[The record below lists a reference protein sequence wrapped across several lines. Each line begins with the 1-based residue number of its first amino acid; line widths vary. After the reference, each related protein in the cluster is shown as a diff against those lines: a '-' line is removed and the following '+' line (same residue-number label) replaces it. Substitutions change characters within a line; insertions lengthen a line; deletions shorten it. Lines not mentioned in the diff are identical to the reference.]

1 MKDLDRVDGR
11 AKVTGAATYA
21 AEYDFPNLA
30 YGVLACSTIAKGS
43 ITAMDTK
50 KAEQA
55 PGVLAVITH
64 LNLPTPPGYKPEEGD
79 KNPPSPVKD
88 YKVFSDNIIR
98 FNGQPIALVIADT
111 FERATYA
118 SSLVKAEYKKENSH
132 TDFNEAIKN
141 GTPVDGGDDS
151 KEYVRGK
158 ADAYKNAPVR
168 IEAEY
173 STPLEVHNPMEMHAV
188 TVVWEG
194 DKVTLYDKTQS
205 LADAQKN
212 IMDLYSLPKENV
224 HIICKYL
231 GGAFGSAFNFWPHTA
246 AAVIGG
252 KKIGKPIKV
261 TLSRDQ
267 MFTLVGYRPE
277 AVQKVGIGAS
287 KDGTLVGITH
297 EADAMTATYQTFT
310 EGIVNISRSLY
321 TVCLHWDMHKVSGKY
336 LQYPP

>member
-1 MKDLDRVDGR
+1 MKKHFLKNPPGGLDRVDGK

-43 ITAMDTK
+43 ITSMDIK

-64 LNLPTPPGYKPEEGD
+64 LNFEAPPGYKPAKDD
-79 KNPPSPVKD
+79 KSSSQKD
-88 YKVFSDNIIR
+88 YKVFADNIIR

-118 SSLVKAEYKKENSH
+118 ASLVKAEYKKETPH
-132 TDFNEAIKN
+132 TDINEAIKN

-151 KEYVRGK
+151 KTYVRGK
-158 ADAYKNAPVR
+158 ADAYKNAPVK

-194 DKVTLYDKTQS
+194 DKVTIYDKTQS
-205 LADAQKN
+205 LLDAQKN
-212 IMDLYSLPKENV
+212 IMDLYDLPKENV

-252 KKIGKPIKV
+252 KKIGKPIK
-261 TLSRDQ
+261 LMLNRDQ

-277 AVQKVGIGAS
+277 AVQKSGIGA
-287 KDGTLVGITH
+287 
-297 EADAMTATYQTFT
+297 
-310 EGIVNISRSLY
+310 
-321 TVCLHWDMHKVSGKY
+321 
-336 LQYPP
+336 